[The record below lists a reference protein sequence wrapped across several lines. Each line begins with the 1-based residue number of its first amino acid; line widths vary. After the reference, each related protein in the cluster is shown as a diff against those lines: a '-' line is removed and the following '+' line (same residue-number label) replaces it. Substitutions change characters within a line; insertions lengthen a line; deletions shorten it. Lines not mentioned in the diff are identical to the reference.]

1 MVAHAFLAVAVAS
14 PLVASAVVIGLAAA
28 HPGQSVLNRALLAL
42 LAVAFLLVVTWVAL
56 LPPVRQV
63 EVAAARVL
71 LDLDLPDVRRPRDWP
86 SRRRG
91 ALWLLLLAAGGVMVI
106 VGLLYLLPLGVGLAA
121 HPVSGA
127 DELDVAGIDGAWRTG
142 TGWSAVWLV
151 LPGFLLL
158 LLAAA
163 VVYAVGLSIHRL
175 APRVIGPSL
184 AERVVV
190 AAERERDLARANAPA
205 RELHD
210 SLGHRLTAMT
220 VQATA
225 ARRLLAADPGAAERA
240 IAAVEELGRSAQ
252 ADVDALVG
260 ALRAPDRPAMGD
272 DETDLVAL
280 VRALVDG
287 TPLDLHVAAPDRLLL
302 PGHVAHTSY
311 RVVQEAITNATR
323 HGAGRA
329 ELRLSGAGEVIVEM
343 RNPVA
348 GDRGDADE
356 RSGLRGLRERLLLH
370 RGTLI
375 AGREGDT
382 WVLRATCRCS
392 DPGRDRR
399 RRRPGPLRAGRD
411 PRCRGGRRGG
421 GDGR

>member
-1 MVAHAFLAVAVAS
+1 MWGAVAHAFLAVAVAS
-14 PLVASAVVIGLAAA
+14 PLAGAAVAIGFAMA
-28 HPGQSVLNRALLAL
+28 HPGQSMLNRALLTL
-42 LAVAFLLVVTWVAL
+42 LAVVFLLVVTWVAL

-71 LDLDLPDVRRPRDWP
+71 LDLDLPDVRRPRDWR

-91 ALWLLLLAAGGVMVI
+91 ALWLVVLTAGGLVVI
-106 VGLLYLLPLGVGLAA
+106 VSLLYLLPLGVGLTA

-127 DELDVAGIDGAWRTG
+127 TELDVPGVGGVWRSG
-142 TGWSAVWLV
+142 TGWSAAWLV
-151 LPGFLLL
+151 LPGVLLL
-158 LLAAA
+158 ALAAA
-163 VVYAVGLSIHRL
+163 VVYAVGALLVRL

-184 AERVVV
+184 AERLVV
-190 AAERERDLARANAPA
+190 AAERERDLARANAFA

-225 ARRLLAADPGAAERA
+225 ARRLLASDPEAAERA

-252 ADVDALVG
+252 ADVDTLVG
-260 ALRAPDRPAMGD
+260 ALRTPDRPTTSKG
-272 DETDLVAL
+272 ETDLL
-280 VRALVDG
+280 VMVRPLVDG
-287 TPLDLHVAAPDRLLL
+287 APLDVQVEAPDRLLL
-302 PGHVAHTSY
+302 PGHVAHTAY

-329 ELRLSGAGEVIVEM
+329 ELRLTGAGEVVVEV

-348 GDRGDADE
+348 GDRGTAGE
-356 RSGLRGLRERLLLH
+356 RSGLRGLRERLLLD
-370 RGTLI
+370 RGTLL

-382 WVLRATCRCS
+382 WVLRATL
-392 DPGRDRR
+392 
-399 RRRPGPLRAGRD
+399 PLR
-411 PRCRGGRRGG
+411 
-421 GDGR
+421 